1 METECSARRRVNC
14 FENSKI
20 ERRVAGCQHHPILA
34 ISLAA
39 MSYGED
45 LDGVPEVME
54 ADAVV
59 SDTETEFRRFDV
71 MEPLRRQQGLWP
83 EREECGGP

>member
-1 METECSARRRVNC
+1 
-14 FENSKI
+14 
-20 ERRVAGCQHHPILA
+20 
-34 ISLAA
+34 